1 MLRYPPN
8 GAPKVETLQVG
19 QRLRILCSAFGLL
32 KDPSAGRGLEM
43 RVCWDYRGKKGVR
56 VWSLL
61 KQIVEPPK
69 MIRLLYVLC

>member
-1 MLRYPPN
+1 MSSSFNAEISPPPH

-43 RVCWDYRGKKGVR
+43 RV
-56 VWSLL
+56 LL
-61 KQIVEPPK
+61 GISWG
-69 MIRLLYVLC
+69 RRLYVFEVFQSKLLSLPK

>member
-32 KDPSAGRGLEM
+32 KDRAGGGWRCGFAGNI
-43 RVCWDYRGKKGVR
+43 VGKKGVR
-56 VWSLL
+56 VTCLL